1 METPYNSVQLF
12 SGGGTRFGYYL
23 GSYAALYERGH
34 RPELILA
41 TCGGSLAALL
51 VDLAPEPQQLQ
62 ALMQSREFYEV
73 IRASQ
78 PRRPLTNK
86 AKTLGLSTQ
95 YPDYFYNAL
104 KRWRLARQPH
114 KLSQRQVKESHDEL
128 LAELQHL
135 AMFEMGQNDEWLEAL
150 AQLKGSATPTSTVQ
164 DKVQNTTDIAMI
176 ASRLLP
182 SVARPRQDAN
192 AVPLIEPNS
201 VQLQEIL
208 FAPNKLTNYPKLSAE
223 LTCPTYPYAPHRI
236 TREVHTS
243 YDWDI
248 RQAVRASMA
257 DMYYLQPTHI
267 DDLGWCLG
275 GVINLTP
282 IELACQLGQ
291 TVFAETKSPYDKHL
305 AAPAIQRVFGFD
317 PNERLN
323 QVHSHTHSGVSSRT
337 LDSDS
342 HGHRSKAQTTA
353 QSTGIHWLPFAD
365 NGKALAGQHVRKR
378 INLKAGLIDLIHADY
393 ANFVKQ
399 MQAQWD
405 YGHTRTIAYLKQT
418 KGKL

>member
-1 METPYNSVQLF
+1 METPYASVQLF

-23 GSYAALYERGH
+23 GSYAALCEQGH

-62 ALMQSREFYEV
+62 VLMQSREFYEV

-86 AKTLGLSTQ
+86 AKTLGFSTQ

-104 KRWRLARQPH
+104 KRWRLTRQPH
-114 KLSQRQVKESHDEL
+114 KLSQRQINESHDDL

-135 AMFEMGQNDEWLEAL
+135 AMFEMGQNDEWFSAL
-150 AQLKGSATPTSTVQ
+150 DQLKAEANARSVTHTKDAQ
-164 DKVQNTTDIAMI
+164 QNTTDIAMI

-182 SVARPRQDAN
+182 AVVNSHIEAN
-192 AVPLIEPNS
+192 SVPLKKSNS

-208 FAPNKLTNYPKLSAE
+208 FAPNKLTHYPKLSAE
-223 LTCPTYPYAPHRI
+223 LTCPTHPYAPHRI
-236 TREVHTS
+236 TREVYTS

-248 RQAVRASMA
+248 HQAVRASMA

-267 DDLGWCLG
+267 TDLGWCLG

-317 PNERLN
+317 PNQRLN
-323 QVHSHTHSGVSSRT
+323 QVHSHTHSGVSSRD
-337 LDSDS
+337 LDSN
-342 HGHRSKAQTTA
+342 RSEAQITA

-365 NGKALAGQHVRKR
+365 NGKVLAGQHVRKR

-405 YGHTRTIAYLKQT
+405 YGYSRTTAYLNQT
-418 KGKL
+418 KGQL

>member
-23 GSYAALYERGH
+23 GSYAALCEQGH

-51 VDLAPEPQQLQ
+51 VDLAPEPQQLKV
-62 ALMQSREFYEV
+62 LMQSREFYEV

-78 PRRPLTNK
+78 PRRPLNNK

-104 KRWRLARQPH
+104 KRWRLTRQPH
-114 KLSQRQVKESHDEL
+114 KLSQRQINESNDEL

-135 AMFEMGQNDEWLEAL
+135 AMFELGQDDEWLEAL
-150 AQLKGSATPTSTVQ
+150 AKLRNNSAVLDAQ
-164 DKVQNTTDIAMI
+164 QNTTDIAMI

-182 SVARPRQDAN
+182 AVARPPQEAN
-192 AVPLIEPNS
+192 AVPLMEPNS

-208 FAPNKLTNYPKLSAE
+208 FAPNKLIHYPKLSAE
-223 LTCPTYPYAPHRI
+223 LTCPTHPYAPHRI
-236 TREVHTS
+236 TREVHAS
-243 YDWDI
+243 YAWDI

-267 DDLGWCLG
+267 NDLGWCLG

-282 IELACQLGQ
+282 IELACQLAQ

-317 PNERLN
+317 PNQRLN

-337 LDSDS
+337 IDSGSDS
-342 HGHRSKAQTTA
+342 HSNRSEAPATA
-353 QSTGIHWLPFAD
+353 QSSGIHWLPFAD

-378 INLKAGLIDLIHADY
+378 INLKAGLIDLIHTDY
-393 ANFVKQ
+393 ANFVRQ

-405 YGHTRTIAYLKQT
+405 YGHARTTAYLEQT

>member
-23 GSYAALYERGH
+23 GSYAALCEQGH

-51 VDLAPEPQQLQ
+51 IDLAPEPQQLK
-62 ALMQSREFYEV
+62 ALMQSREFYKV
-73 IRASQ
+73 ICASQ
-78 PRRPLTNK
+78 PRLPVAST

-104 KRWRLARQPH
+104 KRWRLTRQPH
-114 KLSQRQVKESHDEL
+114 KLNQRQVNESHDDL

-135 AMFEMGQNDEWLEAL
+135 AMFEMGQDDEWLEAL
-150 AQLKGSATPTSTVQ
+150 DQLKGSAIPTSTVQ
-164 DKVQNTTDIAMI
+164 DNVQNTTDIAMI

-182 SVARPRQDAN
+182 SVARRHQDAN
-192 AVPLIEPNS
+192 AVPLVEPNS

-208 FAPNKLTNYPKLSAE
+208 FAPTKLTRYPKLNAE
-223 LTCPTYPYAPHRI
+223 LTCPTHPYAPHRI
-236 TREVHTS
+236 TREVYTS

-257 DMYYLQPTHI
+257 DMYYLQPTYI

-291 TVFAETKSPYDKHL
+291 TVFAETKSAYDKHL

-317 PNERLN
+317 PNQRLN
-323 QVHSHTHSGVSSRT
+323 QVHSHTHSGVNSRSINESAT
-337 LDSDS
+337 
-342 HGHRSKAQTTA
+342 QTSA
-353 QSTGIHWLPFAD
+353 QSSGIHWLPFAD
-365 NGKALAGQHVRKR
+365 NGKVLAGQHVRKR

-405 YGHTRTIAYLKQT
+405 YGYSRTIAYLNQT

>member
-23 GSYAALYERGH
+23 GSYAALCEQGQ

-51 VDLAPEPQQLQ
+51 VDLAPEPQQLKEV
-62 ALMQSREFYEV
+62 MQSREFYEV
-73 IRASQ
+73 ICASQ
-78 PRRPLTNK
+78 PRRPQAHT
-86 AKTLGLSTQ
+86 AKTLGLSVQ

-104 KRWRLARQPH
+104 KRWRLTRQPH
-114 KLSQRQVKESHDEL
+114 KLTQRQVNESYDDL

-135 AMFEMGQNDEWLEAL
+135 AMFEMGQDDQWLETL
-150 AQLKGSATPTSTVQ
+150 AQLKDSATPTSTIQ
-164 DKVQNTTDIAMI
+164 DNVQNPTDIAMI

-182 SVARPRQDAN
+182 SLSRPHIEAN
-192 AVPLIEPNS
+192 AVPLTEPNS
-201 VQLQEIL
+201 AQLQEVL
-208 FAPNKLTNYPKLSAE
+208 FAPNKLTHYPKLSAE
-223 LTCPTYPYAPHRI
+223 LTCPTHPYAPHRI
-236 TREVHTS
+236 TREVYTS

-257 DMYYLQPTHI
+257 DMYYLQPTYI
-267 DDLGWCLG
+267 EDLGWCLG

-291 TVFAETKSPYDKHL
+291 TVFAETKSAYDKHL

-317 PNERLN
+317 PNQRLN
-323 QVHSHTHSGVSSRT
+323 QVHSHTHSGMNSRSV
-337 LDSDS
+337 DSDS
-342 HGHRSKAQTTA
+342 NRSKAQITA

-378 INLKAGLIDLIHADY
+378 INLKAGWIDLIHADY

-405 YGHTRTIAYLKQT
+405 YGYSRTTAYLDSSR
-418 KGKL
+418 GKL

>member
-1 METPYNSVQLF
+1 METPYNRVQLF

-23 GSYAALYERGH
+23 GSYAALCEQGH

-51 VDLAPEPQQLQ
+51 VDLAPEPQQLKT
-62 ALMQSREFYEV
+62 LMQSREFYEV

-78 PRRPLTNK
+78 PRRPPTNQ
-86 AKTLGLSTQ
+86 AKTLGFATQ

-104 KRWRLARQPH
+104 KRWRLTRQPH
-114 KLSQRQVKESHDEL
+114 KLSQRQVNESHDDL

-135 AMFEMGQNDEWLEAL
+135 AMFAMGQDDEWLEAL
-150 AQLKGSATPTSTVQ
+150 AKLKDNSAVLDAQQ
-164 DKVQNTTDIAMI
+164 DTTDIAMI

-182 SVARPRQDAN
+182 AVARPPQEAN
-192 AVPLIEPNS
+192 AVRLIEPNS

-208 FAPNKLTNYPKLSAE
+208 FAPNKLIHYPKLSAE
-223 LTCPTYPYAPHRI
+223 LTCPTHPYAPHRI

-267 DDLGWCLG
+267 TDLGWCLG

-317 PNERLN
+317 PNQRLN
-323 QVHSHTHSGVSSRT
+323 QVHSHTHSGVSSRIINESAT
-337 LDSDS
+337 
-342 HGHRSKAQTTA
+342 QTTA
-353 QSTGIHWLPFAD
+353 QSSGIHWLPFAD

-405 YGHTRTIAYLKQT
+405 YGHARTMTYLEQT

>member
-23 GSYAALYERGH
+23 GSYAALYEQGH
-34 RPELILA
+34 KPELILA

-86 AKTLGLSTQ
+86 AKTLGFATQ

-104 KRWRLARQPH
+104 KRWRLTRQPH
-114 KLSQRQVKESHDEL
+114 KLSKRQVNESHDEL

-135 AMFEMGQNDEWLEAL
+135 AMFEMGQDNEWLEAL
-150 AQLKGSATPTSTVQ
+150 AKLKNNSAVLDAQ
-164 DKVQNTTDIAMI
+164 QNTTDIAMI

-182 SVARPRQDAN
+182 TVARPPQDTS
-192 AVPLIEPNS
+192 AVPLMESNS
-201 VQLQEIL
+201 VQLQEVL
-208 FAPNKLTNYPKLSAE
+208 FAPNKLTHYPKLSAE
-223 LTCPTYPYAPHRI
+223 LTCPTHPYAPHRI
-236 TREVHTS
+236 TREVYTS

-257 DMYYLQPTHI
+257 DMYYLQPTYI

-323 QVHSHTHSGVSSRT
+323 QVHSHTHSGVSSRVNSFINKESAT
-337 LDSDS
+337 QIT
-342 HGHRSKAQTTA
+342 AQT
-353 QSTGIHWLPFAD
+353 TGIHWLPFAD
-365 NGKALAGQHVRKR
+365 NGKVLAGQHVRKR

-393 ANFVKQ
+393 TNFVKQ

-405 YGHTRTIAYLKQT
+405 YGHARTTAYLKQT

>member
-1 METPYNSVQLF
+1 METPYASVQLF

-23 GSYAALYERGH
+23 GSYAALCEQGH

-104 KRWRLARQPH
+104 KRWRLTRQPH
-114 KLSQRQVKESHDEL
+114 KLTQRQVNESHDEL

-135 AMFEMGQNDEWLEAL
+135 AMFEMGQDDEWLNAL
-150 AQLKGSATPTSTVQ
+150 AKLKNNSAVL
-164 DKVQNTTDIAMI
+164 DAKQNTTDIAMI

-182 SVARPRQDAN
+182 SMAN
-192 AVPLIEPNS
+192 PHINVTSVPLKKSNS

-208 FAPNKLTNYPKLSAE
+208 FAPNKLTRYPKLSAE

-236 TREVHTS
+236 MREVHTS
-243 YDWDI
+243 YDWDV

-267 DDLGWCLG
+267 NDLGWCLG

-317 PNERLN
+317 PNQRLN
-323 QVHSHTHSGVSSRT
+323 QVHNHTHSGVSSRD

-342 HGHRSKAQTTA
+342 DRSEAQTKA

-405 YGHTRTIAYLKQT
+405 YGYMRTTAYLEQT

>member
-23 GSYAALYERGH
+23 GSYAALYEQGH
-34 RPELILA
+34 KPELILA

-51 VDLAPEPQQLQ
+51 VDLAPEPQQLK

-104 KRWRLARQPH
+104 KRWRLTRQPH
-114 KLSQRQVKESHDEL
+114 KLTQRQVNESHDEL

-135 AMFEMGQNDEWLEAL
+135 AMFAMGQDDEWLNAL
-150 AQLKGSATPTSTVQ
+150 AKLKNNSAVL
-164 DKVQNTTDIAMI
+164 DAKQNTTDIAMI

-182 SVARPRQDAN
+182 SMAN
-192 AVPLIEPNS
+192 PHINVTSVPLKKSNP

-208 FAPNKLTNYPKLSAE
+208 FAPNKLTDYPKLSAE
-223 LTCPTYPYAPHRI
+223 LTCPTHPYAPHRI

-257 DMYYLQPTHI
+257 DMYYLQPTYI
-267 DDLGWCLG
+267 DNLGWCLG

-323 QVHSHTHSGVSSRT
+323 QVHSHTHSGVNSRIINESAT
-337 LDSDS
+337 
-342 HGHRSKAQTTA
+342 QTTA

-393 ANFVKQ
+393 ANFVRQ
-399 MQAQWD
+399 MQAQWN
-405 YGHTRTIAYLKQT
+405 YGHARTTAYLEQT